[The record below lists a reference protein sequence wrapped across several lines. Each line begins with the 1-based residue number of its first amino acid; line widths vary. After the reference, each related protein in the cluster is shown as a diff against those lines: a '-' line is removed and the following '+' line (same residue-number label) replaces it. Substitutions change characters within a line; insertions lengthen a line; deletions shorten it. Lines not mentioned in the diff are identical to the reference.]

1 MLLACCNGDL
11 IPQGSFTVAYCV
23 TDSLNSLIKTKD
35 ILETLFRH
43 P

>member
-23 TDSLNSLIKTKD
+23 TDSLIKTKD